1 MSSLVGKEFFS
12 MVSAFFKDP
21 LSNLPIPA
29 LKSSCSFSRRIA
41 ENIDKKIAL
50 PEIILRHFI
59 IDNIKCKIE
68 IKKYLVKLKWAW
80 YQNWRFHE
88 KSCKFFMKKFVK
100 IAISGK
106 KVNSTKNQKI
116 ILKRKDQKNCNITE
130 KSIQTIFSILPKKK
144 LVKLTNY
151 TKILLFDGILKIDTF
166 SVRKNVFLL
175 GFDFLHAVAVNFG
188 DFFQN
193 FVGHDEFADL
203 I

>member
-100 IAISGK
+100 IAIS
-106 KVNSTKNQKI
+106 
-116 ILKRKDQKNCNITE
+116 R
-130 KSIQTIFSILPKKK
+130 KKK
-144 LVKLTNY
+144 IRR
-151 TKILLFDGILKIDTF
+151 KIWRLFWKEKIRKIVIL
-166 SVRKNVFLL
+166 RKNLFKL
-175 GFDFLHAVAVNFG
+175 
-188 DFFQN
+188 FFQFYLKKTRQTN
-193 FVGHDEFADL
+193 KL
-203 I
+203 Y